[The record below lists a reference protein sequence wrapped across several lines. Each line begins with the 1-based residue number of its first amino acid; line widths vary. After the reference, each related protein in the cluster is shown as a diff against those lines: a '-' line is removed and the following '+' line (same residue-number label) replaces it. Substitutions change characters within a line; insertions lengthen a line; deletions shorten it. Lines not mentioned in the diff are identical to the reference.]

1 MVDEAIQAQGQEIVA
16 SNADVSVVK
25 GDEKVKPTINVD
37 EIVDQNRLNYLDQ
50 IAKRNREK
58 IKDDFQP
65 FDGEDVVEE
74 EKEVDAPTDDSGAEG
89 KKESKP
95 TATEAAADDDMVTVK
110 IDGREEKVSRRKIEA
125 AGIRTYQKEGAADKR
140 LEDATKLLR
149 DLQAER
155 DLLRELQAERESA
168 GHHQKQEQGAQAQQ
182 GHAELSAL
190 KEHLNVKTDLLAHA
204 QAYGTPEEFKRAL
217 AEYNDASH
225 KLYMGEVHSL
235 PQRETDVS
243 AAIRRELE
251 FIEVER
257 VRVSNDQIIKKLA
270 EPTESGGY
278 KDLLDNPKYGKIFE
292 IEVDE
297 LLSSGKP
304 NVYETYSEAGENVRK
319 MLGLTIGK
327 PAEANPKAR
336 IDQAALEEKRKRKLS
351 EIDNINVTGARAPG
365 TNADDRPKSFEE
377 KRRDAL
383 QQLMKARGQVASY

>member
-1 MVDEAIQAQGQEIVA
+1 MADEAIRDQGQEIVA

-37 EIVDQNRLNYLDQ
+37 EIVDQNRLNYLDK
-50 IAKRNREK
+50 IAKRNREN
-58 IKDDFQP
+58 IKDDFKP

-74 EKEVDAPTDDSGAEG
+74 VKEEADAPTDDSGAED

-95 TATEAAADDDMVTVK
+95 TATDAAADDDMVTVK
-110 IDGREEKVSRRKIEA
+110 IDGREEKVSRRKIEE
-125 AGIRTYQKEGAADKR
+125 AGIRTYQKESAADKR

-149 DLQAER
+149 
-155 DLLRELQAERESA
+155 ELQAEREAA
-168 GHHQKQEQGAQAQQ
+168 GQHQKQEQQAPAPQER
-182 GHAELSAL
+182 AEITAL
-190 KEHLNVKTDLLAHA
+190 KEHLNVKTELLAHA
-204 QAYGTPEEFKRAL
+204 QAYGTPEEFKKAL

-225 KLYMGEVHSL
+225 KLYMGEVQYSL

-251 FIEVER
+251 VLEIER
-257 VRVSNDQIIKKLA
+257 VRVSNDQIVKKLSA
-270 EPTESGGY
+270 PTESGGY

-304 NVYETYSEAGENVRK
+304 NVYETYAEAGENVRK

-327 PAEANPKAR
+327 PAEAKPKAR

-351 EIDNINVTGARAPG
+351 EIDNINVTGAKAPG
-365 TNADDRPKSFEE
+365 TNAEDRPKSFDE